1 MFFFQEIFTEQ
12 VVAYHAVRVPVT
24 PNLSSKIT
32 GFLPVH
38 CIHQLLKCRAFS
50 KHKVPIKDWIYKWVS
65 NQDFFFQIYFLYP
78 SWLILFFTK
87 FCIAHWYIFAFLD
100 SLWWYRIW
108 NALWAAHHMVSRILN
123 PEFQGFMNFLTYI
136 RTRSDCLFFALL

>member
-1 MFFFQEIFTEQ
+1 MKYTLRFKEKFLITLAAKIVKFVISNVAYIIYKTLYKTGVKCEFSVFFQEIFTEQ

-50 KHKVPIKDWIYKWVS
+50 KHKVPIKDWIYK
-65 NQDFFFQIYFLYP
+65 
-78 SWLILFFTK
+78 
-87 FCIAHWYIFAFLD
+87 
-100 SLWWYRIW
+100 
-108 NALWAAHHMVSRILN
+108 
-123 PEFQGFMNFLTYI
+123 
-136 RTRSDCLFFALL
+136 